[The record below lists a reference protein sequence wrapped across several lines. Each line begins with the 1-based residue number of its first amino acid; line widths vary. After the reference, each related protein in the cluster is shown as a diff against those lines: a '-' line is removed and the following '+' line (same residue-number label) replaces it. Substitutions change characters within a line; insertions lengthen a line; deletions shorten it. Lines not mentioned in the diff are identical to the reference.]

1 MATRPSGVAV
11 RPCSSSSCMTTAV
24 DDIARPRPRMIAAL
38 AGAPSS
44 DSATPQTTAESRNC
58 KLPMPAT
65 KRRSDHSRSTDI
77 SMPIRNSRNMTPSS
91 ANGSTRAR
99 SSMVR

>member
-1 MATRPSGVAV
+1 
-11 RPCSSSSCMTTAV
+11 
-24 DDIARPRPRMIAAL
+24 MIAAL
-38 AGAPSS
+38 PGAPSN
-44 DSATPQTTAESRNC
+44 DSAAPNATADSRNC
-58 KLPMPAT
+58 TLPMPAT

-77 SMPIRNSRNMTPSS
+77 SMPIRNKRNMTPSS

>member
-1 MATRPSGVAV
+1 
-11 RPCSSSSCMTTAV
+11 MTTAV

-38 AGAPSS
+38 VDAPSS
-44 DSATPQTTAESRNC
+44 DSAAPNATAENRNC
-58 KLPMPAT
+58 TLPMPAT

-77 SMPIRNSRNMTPSS
+77 SMPIMNSRNMTPSS
-91 ANGSTRAR
+91 ANGSARAR